1 MERRRRQRFDWQR
14 LLRPVDRLHDL
25 PDEGVS
31 GDGTGEWTL
40 CAMFSDPISSGRV
53 WSECEDFIA
62 KVGAKPVLD
71 GVIKLGVTN
80 EEVNGIRAVSPGGVE
95 YAGPVDV
102 LVGRRRKNIGC
113 V

>member
-1 MERRRRQRFDWQR
+1 MERQRRRRWFDWQR

-31 GDGTGEWTL
+31 GDGTG
-40 CAMFSDPISSGRV
+40 V

-102 LVGRRRKNIGC
+102 LVGRWRKNIGC